1 MFTPYRRVLAL
12 PGAMAFSM
20 SGLVARLPISMVSL
34 GIVLLVSTRTGSYGL
49 AGAVSAS
56 YLIANAAFAV
66 VQGRFTDRLGQSR
79 VLPWTI
85 LVFAVALA
93 LMMWAVESDWPTP
106 VPHVFAAVSGA
117 ALPQVGSSVRA
128 RWSHLTRD
136 NRDLQTAFAFE
147 AVVDEAVFMLGPT
160 IVTLL
165 ATTVHPL
172 AGLTAAIVSGL
183 AGTLAL
189 AGQRRTEPPAHRSAQ
204 AHHTDVPMGWPVL
217 GPLVV
222 ASFGLGILFG
232 ASELAAVAFSE
243 ELGAKAAAGLL
254 LAAFAL
260 GSLLS
265 GFITGAIHWKSPV
278 QTRFRWGTL
287 LLALAMTP
295 LPFVNSFWLM
305 GVLLFLAG
313 FAISPTLIAS
323 VSWVEET
330 VPANRL
336 TEGISIMTTGLG
348 AGVAPGAAAAG
359 IVVDHQGASAS
370 FWVTAA
376 AGFLA
381 AAVAFATALVSTRRS
396 EAPVPESVGGD
407 STRLEQL
414 EAGRVDQRVPGVVD
428 PVDHEGVNPTPE
440 VS

>member
-1 MFTPYRRVLAL
+1 MLNTYRRVLVL

-34 GIVLLVSTRTGSYGL
+34 GIVLLVSTRSGSYGL

-66 VQGRFTDRLGQSR
+66 LQGRLTDRLGQSR
-79 VLPWTI
+79 VLPGTI

-93 LMMWAVESDWPTP
+93 LMMWAVEEGWPTP
-106 VPHVFAAVSGA
+106 FPHLLAAVAGA

-128 RWSHLTRD
+128 RWSYLTRD
-136 NRDLQTAFAFE
+136 NHDLQTAFAFE

-165 ATTVHPL
+165 ATAVHPL
-172 AGLTAAIVSGL
+172 AGLTAAILTGV

-189 AGQRRTEPPAHRSAQ
+189 AAQRRTEPPAHRT
-204 AHHTDVPMGWPVL
+204 AHAHRTDLPMGWAVL

-222 ASFGLGILFG
+222 ASFGLGVLFG
-232 ASELAAVAFSE
+232 ASEVAVVAFSD

-265 GFITGAIHWKSPV
+265 GFITGAIRWKAPV

-287 LLALAMTP
+287 VLGLAMTP
-295 LPFVNSFWLM
+295 LPFVDTFWLM
-305 GVLLFLAG
+305 GLLLFLAG

-359 IVVDHQGASAS
+359 IVVDRQGASAS
-370 FWVTAA
+370 FWVTAV

-381 AAVAFATALVSTRRS
+381 AAVAWGTAVVSTRRTPAM
-396 EAPVPESVGGD
+396 APAASHGERFAEV
-407 STRLEQL
+407 
-414 EAGRVDQRVPGVVD
+414 EAGRVDQRVPGVCD
-428 PVDHEGVNPTPE
+428 PVDHEDAGRAPE
-440 VS
+440 TTA